1 MKEGPSLQTVEIKS
15 QHTKAI
21 SEEII
26 NLNSPVSI
34 NEIQFVV

>member
-1 MKEGPSLQTVEIKS
+1 MKGGLSLQTVSKV

-21 SEEII
+21 SEEEII